1 VASGLSLLLLW
12 YQACY
17 LFGSRSG
24 AIDKWQLDSMNIT
37 LKKQV
42 VYKRQNYPHHCQK
55 EGHVPQKYDGYGSF
69 RTYLEVQ
76 GCNPPVET
84 KVLSDMM

>member
-1 VASGLSLLLLW
+1 
-12 YQACY
+12 
-17 LFGSRSG
+17 
-24 AIDKWQLDSMNIT
+24 MNIT

-55 EGHVPQKYDGYGSF
+55 EGHVPQKYDGYG
-69 RTYLEVQ
+69 
-76 GCNPPVET
+76 CNPPVET